1 MYARV
6 VAGVLCPRN
15 AAVLLLSLP
24 LASRNR
30 LAGDV
35 LKACVLMRSR
45 CAKPARCA
53 AIFITNH
60 ACCLDMPLL
69 PPFLVCLRDSNT
81 YRFRS
86 FRPVLVFAKRSIT
99 GGKARFAPALRN
111 TTRSSGARRKPR
123 HNFVYANVDLS
134 RPYRFIVTPQI
145 CIGVLSPGGSLRCRC
160 MAWLLVKLASNRQG
174 RVNSAPR

>member
-35 LKACVLMRSR
+35 LKACVNALKMCQSYSMCSHLYHKPRLLSR
-45 CAKPARCA
+45 YAVASA
-53 AIFITNH
+53 VFGVLAGLEH
-60 ACCLDMPLL
+60 L
-69 PPFLVCLRDSNT
+69 PVPVVQA
-81 YRFRS
+81 
-86 FRPVLVFAKRSIT
+86 VLVFAKRSIT

-111 TTRSSGARRKPR
+111 TARSQTSP
-123 HNFVYANVDLS
+123 NF
-134 RPYRFIVTPQI
+134 P
-145 CIGVLSPGGSLRCRC
+145 
-160 MAWLLVKLASNRQG
+160 
-174 RVNSAPR
+174 